1 MKRQLRHGMLLA
13 VAASLFALTGCDS
26 GDTYYDFG
34 YPRTTNNGSSGAN
47 NDDSRLYELANTLR
61 GHWNGAMRYEYT
73 DDNGKRSIAQFD
85 AQMEFDQYD
94 ATRLEGRGQEVD
106 AATVNG
112 KRRHRR
118 SLSRGLSTKKQAI
131 STWFTT
137 IRRRNTALLSC
148 KTTSFSLILTVNASP
163 ER

>member
-34 YPRTTNNGSSGAN
+34 YPRTTNNGGSGAN

-94 ATRLEGRGQEVD
+94 ATRLEGRGQEID

-112 KRRHRR
+112 KMQTQT
-118 SLSRGLSTKKQAI
+118 LTFTWTIDEKAI